1 MSEYRDTTVRD
12 KILTMMKAG
21 LKSITVYDPSGRA
34 QTVYEAGLSAKVGD
48 PCLATR
54 YKYRDTDTGNSFQ
67 VLAYE
72 ERVDSWP
79 GYTIVGGT
87 DNNDI
92 NTVP

>member
-12 KILTMMKAG
+12 KILGMMKAG
-21 LKSITVYDPSGRA
+21 MKSVTVYDASGRA
-34 QTVYEAGLSAKVGD
+34 SEVYEAGLNASLGE
-48 PCLATR
+48 PCLVTR
-54 YKYRDTDTGNSFQ
+54 YKYRDGDTGNSFQ

-72 ERVDSWP
+72 ERVDAWP

-87 DNNDI
+87 DNEDI